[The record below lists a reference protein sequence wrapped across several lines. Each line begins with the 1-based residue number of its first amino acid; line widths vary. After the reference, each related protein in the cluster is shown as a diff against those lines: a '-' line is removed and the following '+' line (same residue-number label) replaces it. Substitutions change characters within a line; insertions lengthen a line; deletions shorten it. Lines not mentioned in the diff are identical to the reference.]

1 MLSLKP
7 KKQVDI
13 LIVGRGPA
21 GLSAAIYTARAGFST
36 VVVGLEPKIGGEDY
50 DIDNYFGFEETM
62 SSVELIA
69 KGRKQAERFGAEVL
83 EERVLGVYM
92 GMEGGFEVKT
102 EAEQFD
108 AAAVILATGVSKV
121 SPGIKN
127 IADYEGKGVSY
138 CVSCDGFFYRGKKVM
153 VLGEGVYAANQ
164 ALELT
169 NYTPDVRICTQGKP
183 LSITEDYL
191 EKLKGA
197 NIEIYEKK
205 IKTLAGDPA
214 LESVKYEDGSDEAVD
229 GIFVAMGEA
238 SSTDF
243 AAALGLETNKAFLVA
258 DEKQHT
264 NIPGIYAAG
273 DCVGNYLQIAVAVGE
288 GAKAARAAIAHAKEQ
303 KAKAAAAPA

>member
-1 MLSLKP
+1 M
-7 KKQVDI
+7 KKVDI

-21 GLSAAIYTARAGFST
+21 GLSAAIYAARAGFST
-36 VVVGLEPKIGGEDY
+36 VVVGLEPKIGSEEY

-69 KGRKQAERFGAEVL
+69 KGRRQAERFGTEVR
-83 EERVLGVYM
+83 EERVLGVHF
-92 GMEGGFEVKT
+92 GMDGGFEVKT
-102 EAEQFD
+102 EAEHFD

-127 IADYEGKGVSY
+127 IGDYEGKGVSY

-169 NYTPDVRICTQGKP
+169 NYTPDVRICTQGKTAT
-183 LSITEDYL
+183 ITDDFL
-191 EKLKGA
+191 DKLKAA
-197 NIEIYEKK
+197 NIEIIEKK

-214 LESVKYEDGSDEAVD
+214 LDKITYEDGESDDMD

-243 AAALGLETNKAFLVA
+243 AATLGLETNKAFLVA
-258 DEKQHT
+258 DVEQRT
-264 NIPGIYAAG
+264 NVPGIFAAG

-288 GAKAARAAIAHAKEQ
+288 GAKAARAAIAFAKEK
-303 KAKAAAAPA
+303 KAEAASA